1 MSGGHDLRL
10 KTGESFGEV
19 LSGIQ
24 KMIRRGLEREAAV
37 LAFGM
42 YESNF
47 GAALA
52 RRLTVIAAEDIGL
65 ANPELVGVVNS
76 VCAAWCS
83 LSKDQT
89 SGKLPWNGLMFCV
102 IAMCRSPKS
111 QEAANAGVWAWQM
124 AVQGKLTPQMVIDK
138 HEEVICDGHTDKGRA
153 KLRDK
158 GIRGK
163 TETLAATMTQF
174 YSDTGTHVN
183 HVTQAGDPFT
193 KAVCQIYGVDYEKE
207 FLRIDK
213 LWREQRESDEDE

>member
-1 MSGGHDLRL
+1 
-10 KTGESFGEV
+10 
-19 LSGIQ
+19 
-24 KMIRRGLEREAAV
+24 
-37 LAFGM
+37 
-42 YESNF
+42 
-47 GAALA
+47 
-52 RRLTVIAAEDIGL
+52 
-65 ANPELVGVVNS
+65 
-76 VCAAWCS
+76 
-83 LSKDQT
+83 
-89 SGKLPWNGLMFCV
+89 
-102 IAMCRSPKS
+102 
-111 QEAANAGVWAWQM
+111 
-124 AVQGKLTPQMVIDK
+124 MVIDK